1 MATADAAV
9 APRDRLRSVLS
20 DALLE
25 DSGIDRAAVDRLGCL
40 LEGRARFEA
49 IVGDPPGGPLA
60 PLPGPFAGLDLP
72 AAVIEVLE
80 ELRGALGQP
89 DANSIG
95 AEYATTL
102 AATDREAQGQYVTP
116 TPVAA
121 GLVRWA
127 VDGNESS
134 AGPPRVLDPAVG
146 TGTFLEVAFDVLASR
161 EGAPGP
167 DALLEKLIGVDVD
180 PVALHL
186 AGLRLAATAGRR
198 APDTLALHEAS
209 FFDCV
214 PSGGTREPA
223 GVSLPPVDAVVG
235 NPPFLR
241 AEALEPAT
249 AHYRRHLGAFGPDG
263 ESPWADGETALSRRS
278 DAYVYFVTQAT
289 RFLRPGG
296 RLAMVLPTKWLMSA
310 YGEDFRRFLRAH
322 YRVQAVV
329 GYDGLA
335 FDDALVDTALLFAE
349 RAPDA
354 PAEEQ
359 MRFVRMEGPLSAERI
374 QAAGGDAHP
383 RPASVSRPQRSLTA
397 SGSLARHLEAP
408 AELIDLLDSSSFV
421 RLDSLGEVA
430 RGTMTGANRF
440 FFVDESAVDRFG
452 IEDRFRRPAVK
463 SLRSIDRPTVG
474 PADVNRWLVAVHPVV
489 KAVGEQTAAGT
500 ELESAVT
507 DRLAA
512 AGHWGLLRY
521 VAHAE
526 RAGWHEGRTCQSRRV
541 WFDLGPIQ
549 APGAF
554 MPKLLRERVYAIRN
568 AAGAVPS
575 NAIDGI
581 WPASG
586 VDMGALLAVLNASI
600 GKAAIE
606 VTGRNEAGMLQL
618 MTYETASLPTLD
630 VRQLSPATAEA
641 LETAGAAYAAS
652 PDSEQLRE
660 LDRAVHAA
668 FDLSIEPDRLRELA
682 RTLKRRRVDG
692 GEVDAVP
699 SQ

>member
-1 MATADAAV
+1 MATADAAT
-9 APRDRLRSVLS
+9 APRERLRSVLR
-20 DALLE
+20 DALLGR
-25 DSGIDRAAVDRLGCL
+25 SGLDRAGIDRLGCL
-40 LEGRARFEA
+40 LQGRVRFEA
-49 IVGDPPGGPLA
+49 IVGRPPGGTLA
-60 PLPGPFAGLDLP
+60 TLPAPFNDLDLP
-72 AAVIEVLE
+72 AAVLQGLE
-80 ELRGALGQP
+80 DLRGTLSQP
-89 DANSIG
+89 DVNSIG
-95 AEYATTL
+95 AEYATSL
-102 AATDREAQGQYVTP
+102 EAADREAHGQYVTP
-116 TPVAA
+116 RPVAA

-127 VDGNESS
+127 LDGNESS
-134 AGPPRVLDPAVG
+134 AGPSRVLDPAVG
-146 TGTFLEVAFDVLASR
+146 TGTFLQVAFEALAA
-161 EGAPGP
+161 GGGNPGP
-167 DALLEKLIGVDVD
+167 EALLERLIGVDVD

-186 AGLRLAATAGRR
+186 AGLRLAATAGCR
-198 APDTLALHEAS
+198 APDTLALHETS

-214 PSGGTREPA
+214 PSDAAREPA
-223 GVSLPPVDAVVG
+223 DVSLPTVDAVVG

-241 AEALEPAT
+241 AETLEPAT
-249 AHYRRHLGAFGPDG
+249 EHYRRHLRAFGPDG

-289 RFLRPGG
+289 RFLRSGG

-310 YGEDFRRFLRAH
+310 YGEDLRRFLRAH

-329 GYDGLA
+329 GFDGRA

-349 RAPDA
+349 RVPDA
-354 PAEEQ
+354 DAEAPMQ
-359 MRFVRMEGPLSAERI
+359 FVRLEGPLTADRI
-374 QAAGGDAHP
+374 QDAGAGGP
-383 RPASVSRPQRSLTA
+383 TGPGSVSRPQRSLTA
-397 SGSLARHLEAP
+397 PGSLARHLEAP
-408 AELIDLLDSSSFV
+408 AELLDLLDSSSFV

-440 FFVDESAVDRFG
+440 FFVDQSVVDRFG

-463 SLRSIDRPTVG
+463 SLRSVERPTVG
-474 PADVNRWLVAVHPVV
+474 PEDVSRWLVAVHPLVESV
-489 KAVGEQTAAGT
+489 EEQTATGT
-500 ELESAVT
+500 ELEAAVT
-507 DRLAA
+507 EELAA
-512 AGHWGLLRY
+512 TGQWGLLRY

-541 WFDLGPIQ
+541 WFDLGPIR

-581 WPASG
+581 WPASD
-586 VDMGALLAVLNASI
+586 VDTGALLAVLNASI

-606 VTGRNEAGMLQL
+606 VTGRDEAGMLQL

-630 VRQLSPATAEA
+630 VRQLSRETAEA

-668 FDLSIEPDRLRELA
+668 FDLSIGPDRLRELA
-682 RTLKRRRVDG
+682 RSLKRQRVAG
-692 GEVDAVP
+692 GEADAVA